1 MVMEF
6 PTTSD
11 LDPGPVEPPG
21 RQKQPVKSHLLA
33 SRELLVASLYNL
45 APLLDRTLASGLL
58 SQENYFE
65 VRAERTPQ
73 GRARRLLEV
82 VQAEMDEAGA
92 RGFMECLGRCKQHYP
107 RLRAWLRTDADIQ
120 RGPTE
125 RQLQAQ
131 LSVLCGRF
139 GFSVL
144 PVSLELFSN
153 GTLTQFELDQV
164 QAAPTSYQQTHQL
177 LSVCLSKGERACC
190 SFYQALGSEDP
201 QLASDISVEDPG
213 VCSTPVE
220 VKDDE
225 LCSTH
230 TAVETRQTDGE
241 GLSLPDTHI
250 LSDVLQQV
258 LSLLAVAPGEGA
270 RLNVC
275 ELGVAVGLPRRTV
288 RECLLE
294 EVEVGDIVQLRAL
307 VTLFLSKTQD
317 ASRLLNRVAECTAH
331 RVLLSERGC
340 MLLKL
345 LPVVEAIL
353 RTGDHHHLQAGD
365 HLCTGDHHHL
375 QARDHLRTGDHHHL
389 RAGDHLHT
397 GDHHHLRAGDH
408 LHTEDHID
416 KVWNI
421 FSLVLWD
428 SMAEALEDP
437 GAAVESLWEPRD
449 AVRLLRDSERVETEL
464 LQELEECWA
473 DGGTESLLQS
483 VTVLAQLLR
492 DLHPLQDSLCL
503 STPEEGA
510 VYPCRSRRLHR
521 VTRFQGL
528 PARVIRKALGHGA
541 PSTHPVSAGLPIQ
554 YRDLCLCITR
564 LLDRVHPQE
573 STTSIDLSQ
582 APIAT
587 ITQHICS
594 TLARPAFGPQSFDAG
609 VRHRV
614 LSVVKYDPVRWSLL
628 NLQELHKD
636 TLLGLESY
644 LKPGEHHSFQLVPE
658 KVQIFGGPEIRWGER
673 VRGPVAIDNGI
684 EEVLQFVTSEPA
696 SFLISVSCRGYDR
709 GQYFEV
715 RQPQCVR
722 VSGLQEQGVGEVQ
735 GLGGTVLVLAVEG
748 ETVWMREERHWRES
762 GTELEQVSQRHSA
775 TLQDGGCCFRVTTP
789 GTRCQ
794 VKFIYKTGRIS
805 AVAERD
811 CEVF

>member
-6 PTTSD
+6 PTTPD
-11 LDPGPVEPPG
+11 LEDPGPVGPPG
-21 RQKQPVKSHLLA
+21 GQKQPVKSHLLA

-65 VRAERTPQ
+65 VGAERTPQ

-120 RGPTE
+120 CGPTE

-131 LSVLCGRF
+131 LSVLCGRL

-220 VKDDE
+220 VKDDG

-230 TAVETRQTDGE
+230 TAVETRQTDGK

-288 RECLLE
+288 IECLLE

-317 ASRLLNRVAECTAH
+317 ASRLLNRVAECTAQ

-345 LPVVEAIL
+345 LSVAEAFL
-353 RTGDHHHLQAGD
+353 RTGDHLQAGD
-365 HLCTGDHHHL
+365 HL
-375 QARDHLRTGDHHHL
+375 
-389 RAGDHLHT
+389 HT
-397 GDHHHLRAGDH
+397 G
-408 LHTEDHID
+408 DHID

-437 GAAVESLWEPRD
+437 GAAVESLWDPRD

-492 DLHPLQDSLCL
+492 DLHPLQDSLRL
-503 STPEEGA
+503 SPPEEGA

-541 PSTHPVSAGLPIQ
+541 LSKHPVPAGLPIQ
-554 YRDLCLCITR
+554 YRNLCLCITR

-573 STTSIDLSQ
+573 STTSIDLSK

-614 LSVVKYDPVRWSLL
+614 LSVVKYDPVRWGLF

-658 KVQIFGGPEIRWGER
+658 KVRIFGGPEIRWGER

-715 RQPQCVR
+715 HEPQCVR

-748 ETVWMREERHWRES
+748 ETVWMREERQGREC

-794 VKFIYKTGRIS
+794 VKFIYKTRRIS

>member
-6 PTTSD
+6 PTTPD
-11 LDPGPVEPPG
+11 LEDPGPVGPPG
-21 RQKQPVKSHLLA
+21 GQKQPVKSHLLA

-65 VRAERTPQ
+65 VGAERTPQ

-131 LSVLCGRF
+131 LRVLCGRL

-220 VKDDE
+220 VKDDG

-230 TAVETRQTDGE
+230 TAVETRQTDGK
-241 GLSLPDTHI
+241 GRSLPDTHI

-307 VTLFLSKTQD
+307 VTLFL
-317 ASRLLNRVAECTAH
+317 

-345 LPVVEAIL
+345 LSVAEAFL
-353 RTGDHHHLQAGD
+353 RTGDHLQAGD
-365 HLCTGDHHHL
+365 HLCTVDHN
-375 QARDHLRTGDHHHL
+375 L

-397 GDHHHLRAGDH
+397 G
-408 LHTEDHID
+408 DHID

-437 GAAVESLWEPRD
+437 GAAVESLWDPRD

-492 DLHPLQDSLCL
+492 DLHPLQDSLRL
-503 STPEEGA
+503 SPPEEGA

-541 PSTHPVSAGLPIQ
+541 PSKHPVPAGLPIQ

-614 LSVVKYDPVRWSLL
+614 LSVVKYDPVRWGLL

-658 KVQIFGGPEIRWGER
+658 KVRIFGGPEIRWGER

-715 RQPQCVR
+715 HEPQCVR

-748 ETVWMREERHWRES
+748 ETVWMREERQGREC

-775 TLQDGGCCFRVTTP
+775 TLQDGGCCFSVTTP

-794 VKFIYKTGRIS
+794 VKFIYKTRRIS

>member
-6 PTTSD
+6 PTTPD
-11 LDPGPVEPPG
+11 LEDPGPVGPPG
-21 RQKQPVKSHLLA
+21 GQKQPVKSHLLA

-65 VRAERTPQ
+65 VGAERTPQ

-131 LSVLCGRF
+131 LSVLCGRL

-220 VKDDE
+220 VKDDG

-317 ASRLLNRVAECTAH
+317 ASRLLNRVAECTAQ

-345 LPVVEAIL
+345 LSVAEAFL
-353 RTGDHHHLQAGD
+353 RTGDHH
-365 HLCTGDHHHL
+365 
-375 QARDHLRTGDHHHL
+375 L
-389 RAGDHLHT
+389 RAGNHLHT
-397 GDHHHLRAGDH
+397 G
-408 LHTEDHID
+408 DHID

-492 DLHPLQDSLCL
+492 DLHPLQDSLRL
-503 STPEEGA
+503 SPPEEGA

-528 PARVIRKALGHGA
+528 SARVIRKALGHGA
-541 PSTHPVSAGLPIQ
+541 PSKHPVPAGLPIQ

-564 LLDRVHPQE
+564 LLDRVHPQD

-594 TLARPAFGPQSFDAG
+594 TLARPAFDPQSFDAG

-614 LSVVKYDPVRWSLL
+614 LSVVKYDPVRWGLL

-658 KVQIFGGPEIRWGER
+658 KVRIFGGPEIRWGER

-715 RQPQCVR
+715 HEPQCVR

-748 ETVWMREERHWRES
+748 ETVWMREERQGRAC

-794 VKFIYKTGRIS
+794 VKFIYKTRRIS

>member
-11 LDPGPVEPPG
+11 LEDPGPLGPPG
-21 RQKQPVKSHLLA
+21 GQKQPVKSHLLA

-65 VRAERTPQ
+65 VGAERTPQ

-92 RGFMECLGRCKQHYP
+92 RGFMECLRRCKQHYP

-131 LSVLCGRF
+131 LSVLCGRL

-177 LSVCLSKGERACC
+177 LSICLSKGERACC

-220 VKDDE
+220 VKDDG

-258 LSLLAVAPGEGA
+258 LSLLSVAPGEGA

-345 LPVVEAIL
+345 LPVAEAFL
-353 RTGDHHHLQAGD
+353 RTGEHHHLQAWD

-375 QARDHLRTGDHHHL
+375 QARDHLRTGDHHYLQARDHL
-389 RAGDHLHT
+389 RT
-397 GDHHHLRAGDH
+397 G
-408 LHTEDHID
+408 DHID

-428 SMAEALEDP
+428 IMAEALEDP

-492 DLHPLQDSLCL
+492 DLHPLQDSLCF
-503 STPEEGA
+503 SPPDKGA

-541 PSTHPVSAGLPIQ
+541 PSTHPTPAGLPIQ

-594 TLARPAFGPQSFDAG
+594 TLARPVFGPQSFDAG

-614 LSVVKYDPVRWSLL
+614 LSVVKYGPVRWGLL

-636 TLLGLESY
+636 TLLGLERY

-658 KVQIFGGPEIRWGER
+658 KVRIFGGPEIRWGER

-715 RQPQCVR
+715 REPQCVR
-722 VSGLQEQGVGEVQ
+722 VSGLQEEGVGEVQ

-748 ETVWMREERHWRES
+748 ETVWMREERQGRES

>member
-6 PTTSD
+6 PTTPD
-11 LDPGPVEPPG
+11 LDPGPVGPPG
-21 RQKQPVKSHLLA
+21 GQKQPVKSHLLA

-65 VRAERTPQ
+65 VGAERTPQ

-131 LSVLCGRF
+131 LSVLCGRL

-164 QAAPTSYQQTHQL
+164 QAVPTSYQQTHQL

-220 VKDDE
+220 VKDDG

-230 TAVETRQTDGE
+230 TAVETRQTDGK

-288 RECLLE
+288 RECLLD

-317 ASRLLNRVAECTAH
+317 ASRLLNRVAECTAQ

-345 LPVVEAIL
+345 LSVAEAFL
-353 RTGDHHHLQAGD
+353 RTGDHLQAGD
-365 HLCTGDHHHL
+365 HLCTVDHNL
-375 QARDHLRTGDHHHL
+375 Q
-389 RAGDHLHT
+389 AGDHLHT
-397 GDHHHLRAGDH
+397 G
-408 LHTEDHID
+408 DHID

-437 GAAVESLWEPRD
+437 GAAVESLWDPRD

-483 VTVLAQLLR
+483 VKVLAQLLR
-492 DLHPLQDSLCL
+492 DLHPLQDSLRL
-503 STPEEGA
+503 SPPEEGA

-541 PSTHPVSAGLPIQ
+541 HSKHPVPAGLPIQ

-614 LSVVKYDPVRWSLL
+614 LSVVKYDPVRWGLL

-658 KVQIFGGPEIRWGER
+658 KVRIFGGPEIRWGER
-673 VRGPVAIDNGI
+673 IRGPVAIDNGI

-715 RQPQCVR
+715 HEPQCVR

-748 ETVWMREERHWRES
+748 ETVWMREERQGRECR
-762 GTELEQVSQRHSA
+762 TELEQVSQRHSA
-775 TLQDGGCCFRVTTP
+775 TLQDGGCCFSVTTP

-794 VKFIYKTGRIS
+794 VKFIYKTRRIS

>member
-1 MVMEF
+1 MEF
-6 PTTSD
+6 PTTLD
-11 LDPGPVEPPG
+11 LEDPGPVGPPG
-21 RQKQPVKSHLLA
+21 GQKQPVKSHLLA

-45 APLLDRTLASGLL
+45 APLLDRTLAAGLL

-65 VRAERTPQ
+65 VGAERTPQ

-92 RGFMECLGRCKQHYP
+92 RGFMECLRRCKQHYP

-125 RQLQAQ
+125 RKLQAQ
-131 LSVLCGRF
+131 LSVLCGRL

-164 QAAPTSYQQTHQL
+164 QAVPTSYQQTHQL
-177 LSVCLSKGERACC
+177 LSICLSKGERACC
-190 SFYQALGSEDP
+190 SFYQALGSEDQ
-201 QLASDISVEDPG
+201 QLASDISVSGLVEALPDISVVSGHEAYITSVAVEDPG

-220 VKDDE
+220 VKDYGD
-225 LCSTH
+225 CSTPI
-230 TAVETRQTDGE
+230 AVETRHTDGE
-241 GLSLPDTHI
+241 VLSLPDTHI
-250 LSDVLQQV
+250 LSGVLQQV

-288 RECLLE
+288 RECLLDG
-294 EVEVGDIVQLRAL
+294 VGVGDIAQLRAL
-307 VTLFLSKTQD
+307 VTLFLIKTQD
-317 ASRLLNRVAECTAH
+317 ASRLLSRVAECTAH

-345 LPVVEAIL
+345 LPVAEAFL
-353 RTGDHHHLQAGD
+353 HAWD
-365 HLCTGDHHHL
+365 
-375 QARDHLRTGDHHHL
+375 HHL

-397 GDHHHLRAGDH
+397 GDHHHLQAG
-408 LHTEDHID
+408 DHID

-421 FSLVLWD
+421 FSFLLWD

-437 GAAVESLWEPRD
+437 GAAVESLWNPRD
-449 AVRLLRDSERVETEL
+449 AVRLLQDSERVETEL

-483 VTVLAQLLR
+483 VKVLAQLLR

-503 STPEEGA
+503 SPLEEGA

-521 VTRFQGL
+521 VTCFQGL

-541 PSTHPVSAGLPIQ
+541 PSTHPTPAALPSQ
-554 YRDLCLCITR
+554 HRDLCLCITR
-564 LLDRVHPQE
+564 LLDRVHPHE
-573 STTSIDLSQ
+573 SATSIDLSQ

-587 ITQHICS
+587 ITQHIRS
-594 TLARPAFGPQSFDAG
+594 TLARPAFGPQGFDAG

-614 LSVVKYDPVRWSLL
+614 LSVVKYDPVRWGLP

-658 KVQIFGGPEIRWGER
+658 KVRIFGGPEIRWGER

-715 RQPQCVR
+715 REPQCVR
-722 VSGLQEQGVGEVQ
+722 VSGLQEEGMGEVQ

-748 ETVWMREERHWRES
+748 ETVWMREGRQGRES

-775 TLQDGGCCFRVTTP
+775 TLQEGGCCFSVTTT

>member
-6 PTTSD
+6 PTTPD
-11 LDPGPVEPPG
+11 LDPGPVGPPG
-21 RQKQPVKSHLLA
+21 GQKQPVKSHLLA

-65 VRAERTPQ
+65 VGAERTPQ

-131 LSVLCGRF
+131 LSVLCGRL

-220 VKDDE
+220 VKDDG

-317 ASRLLNRVAECTAH
+317 ASRLLNRVAECTAQ

-345 LPVVEAIL
+345 LSVAEAFL
-353 RTGDHHHLQAGD
+353 RTGDHH
-365 HLCTGDHHHL
+365 
-375 QARDHLRTGDHHHL
+375 L
-389 RAGDHLHT
+389 RAGNHLHT
-397 GDHHHLRAGDH
+397 G
-408 LHTEDHID
+408 DHID

-492 DLHPLQDSLCL
+492 DLHPLQDSLRL
-503 STPEEGA
+503 SPPEEGA

-528 PARVIRKALGHGA
+528 SARVIRKALGHGA
-541 PSTHPVSAGLPIQ
+541 PSKHPVPAGLPIQ

-564 LLDRVHPQE
+564 LLDRVHPQD

-594 TLARPAFGPQSFDAG
+594 TLARPAFDPQSFDAG

-614 LSVVKYDPVRWSLL
+614 LSVVKYDPVRWGLL

-658 KVQIFGGPEIRWGER
+658 KVRIFGGPEIRWGER

-715 RQPQCVR
+715 HEPQCVR

-748 ETVWMREERHWRES
+748 ETVWMREERQGRAC

-794 VKFIYKTGRIS
+794 VKFIYKTRRIS